1 MTWTTTRSTFLLATG
16 IAIASFGP
24 ASADCQVRGPET
36 MYLGDGGSYSLQMIA
51 HRSGTCS
58 LSFKRQAADVSFSS
72 VEVTN
77 LPKAGKF
84 SGSDAYNLF
93 YTPPTTGVSDS
104 FSLKVCGKDTHGAG
118 CNVLNYAVTIVE

>member
-1 MTWTTTRSTFLLATG
+1 MTWTTAKSTFLLATG

-24 ASADCQVRGPET
+24 ASADCQIHGPET
-36 MYLGDGGSYSLQMIA
+36 MYLGDGGSYSLQLTA

-58 LSFKRQAADVSFSS
+58 LSFIRKAADVSFSS

-77 LPKAGKF
+77 QPKAGKF
-84 SGSDAYNLF
+84 SGNDTYRLF
-93 YTPPTTGVSDS
+93 YTPPATGDSDS
-104 FSLKVCGKDTHGAG
+104 FSLKVCGKDTHGTG